1 LLVDAGDEDLI
12 VFGAPTR
19 SRDSDDMEEEEEE
32 EDDDDEPDDFA
43 KDGAG
48 V

>member
-1 LLVDAGDEDLI
+1 LI

-19 SRDSDDMEEEEEE
+19 SRDSDDMDDDD
-32 EDDDDEPDDFA
+32 DDDDEPDDFA